1 MSPQKIHLVQASF
14 EQVLPIAD
22 SVAALFYGRLFE
34 LDPGLRFL
42 CNAGMQEQGH
52 RYMAMVHMVVAN
64 LGRPDTVVPMLQAL
78 GRRHA
83 AYGVTDSHYE
93 TMSDALLWALEKS
106 LGPTFTPDVREAW
119 AEVYTLLADT
129 MKAAV
134 QPPLLNPVVM

>member
-22 SVAALFYGRLFE
+22 SVAALFYSRLFE
-34 LDPGLRFL
+34 LDPGLRSLF
-42 CNAGMQEQGH
+42 NAGMQEQGH
-52 RYMAMVHMVVAN
+52 KYMALIHLVVAN
-64 LGRPDTVVPMLQAL
+64 LDRPDTIVPMLQAL

-83 AYGVTDSHYE
+83 AYGVNDSHYE
-93 TMSDALLWALEKS
+93 TMSGALLWALAKS
-106 LGPTFTPDVREAW
+106 LGPSFTPDVREAW

-134 QPPLLNPVVM
+134 QPPVLNPVVM